1 MKALTRKA
9 LRDLWHLRSQALA
22 IALVIAGGIANLVM
36 SQATLRS
43 LEATRDR
50 YYAEQNFADAWV
62 ALKRAPEGV
71 AGRLAEI
78 DGIARVET
86 RVIAAGNLA
95 VEGFDAPIRAQ
106 VLSLPAASVESP
118 LNRVRVEEGR
128 LPTPGAGNEVL
139 VSEAFAGA
147 QGLKPGSTFRATIHG
162 RSRTLVVVG
171 TARSPEFVYQIAPG
185 ATFPDFRRY
194 AVLWMDRRAI
204 EAALDMDGAF
214 NQATF
219 RFAPG
224 VNAAE
229 TLAAIDRTVDRYG
242 GLDAITR
249 EDQLSNRFLE
259 QEFQQLGTMAWLF
272 PTIFLS
278 VAAFLINVVVTRL
291 VGMQRDQIA
300 ILKAFGYGPRA
311 IATHYGLVV
320 GLIATIGT
328 AIGIAGGALLGEWLS
343 GVYMQFYRFPYLEF
357 SLDPAV
363 VASGFAV
370 TLAAALAGAGVAV
383 VRAARLP
390 PAEAMRPPSPE
401 RYRPSVI
408 ERLPWFGRLG
418 QPTRIIV
425 RQIERRP
432 FKALLSVVG
441 LALACAIVMIGRFQN
456 DAIDWMVDVQF
467 RLAQRNDLGVNFI
480 EPVGRVALGEIA
492 GMPGVEKVEP
502 FRFVPVVL
510 RNGTRS
516 QRTAI
521 EGLPVDGILKRPVN
535 RDLRAAPIPESG
547 LLMTDQ
553 LGEILDVRPGDTVE
567 VQVLEGRRRT
577 IVLPVVGFASEYIG
591 VQGYMALDALN
602 RALGDGDLIGGAR
615 LLVDPDASAEVER
628 RLEARPRVAGLGVR
642 ELEIR
647 NVYESIGE
655 SMLTFTFVAL
665 VLGIVINFGVV
676 YNAARVALSERG
688 RELASLRVLGFTRG
702 EVAYILLGEL
712 ALLVAIAIP
721 LGFVIGNVLVWY
733 MGSQLTSDLFRVPV
747 IVRPGT
753 YALAAIAMV
762 VSAMLSALVVRRRIA
777 RLDLIEV
784 LKTRE

>member
-50 YYAEQNFADAWV
+50 FYAEQSFADAWV
-62 ALKRAPEGV
+62 SLKRAPE
-71 AGRLAEI
+71 ALADRLAGI
-78 DGIARVET
+78 DGVARVET
-86 RVIAAGNLA
+86 RVLAAGNLA

-106 VLSLPAASVESP
+106 VLSLPGPSVESP
-118 LNRVRVEEGR
+118 LNRVRLEEGR
-128 LPTPGAGNEVL
+128 LPTPGAGSEVL
-139 VSEAFAGA
+139 VSEAFAEA
-147 QGLKPGSTFRATIHG
+147 QGLRPGSTIRATIHG
-162 RSRTLVVVG
+162 RSRTLEIVG

-194 AVLWMDRRAI
+194 AVLWMDRGAI

-214 NQATF
+214 NQAVF
-219 RFAPG
+219 RLAPG
-224 VNAAE
+224 ARPDEV
-229 TLAAIDRTVDRYG
+229 LAAIDRIVDRQG
-242 GLDAITR
+242 GLGAITR
-249 EDQLSNRFLE
+249 EYQLSHRFLNH
-259 QEFQQLGTMAWLF
+259 EFQQLGTMAWLF

-278 VAAFLINVVVTRL
+278 VAAFLINVVVSRL
-291 VGMQRDQIA
+291 IGMQRDQIA
-300 ILKAFGYGPRA
+300 ILKAFGYGPGA
-311 IATHYGLVV
+311 IATHYALVV
-320 GLIATIGT
+320 GLIATFGT
-328 AIGIAGGALLGEWLS
+328 AIGIAGGAVLGEWLS

-357 SLDPAV
+357 ALDGVV
-363 VASGFAV
+363 VATGFAV
-370 TLAAALAGAGVAV
+370 TLAAALAGAAVAV
-383 VRAARLP
+383 ARAARLP

-401 RYRPSVI
+401 RYRPSVL
-408 ERLPWFGRLG
+408 ERLPFFGRLG

-425 RQIERRP
+425 RQVERRP
-432 FKALLSVVG
+432 VKALLSIVG
-441 LALACAIVMIGRFQN
+441 LALACSIVMIGRFQN
-456 DAIDWMVDVQF
+456 DAIDWMVDLQF
-467 RLAQRNDLGVNFI
+467 RLAQRNDLAVTFV
-480 EPVGRVALGEIA
+480 EPVGRAALGEVA
-492 GMPGVEKVEP
+492 GLPGVERVEP
-502 FRFVPVVL
+502 FRFVPVVM

-516 QRTAI
+516 HRTAV
-521 EGLPVDGILKRPVN
+521 EGLPPGGILKRPVN
-535 RDLRAAPIPESG
+535 RDLSAAPIRDDG
-547 LLMTDQ
+547 LLLTDQ
-553 LGEILDVRPGDTVE
+553 LGEILGVRPGDTVE

-591 VQGYMALDALN
+591 VQGYMTLDGLN
-602 RALGDGDLIGGAR
+602 RALGEGDLVGGAR
-615 LLVDPDASAEVER
+615 LLVEPSARAEVER
-628 RLEARPRVAGLGVR
+628 RLEDRPRVAGLGVR

-721 LGFVIGNVLVWY
+721 LGFLIGNVLVWY

>member
-9 LRDLWHLRSQALA
+9 LRDLWHLRGQAIA
-22 IALVIAGGIANLVM
+22 IALVIAGGIGNLVM

-43 LEATRDR
+43 LEDTRDR
-50 YYAEQNFADAWV
+50 FYDEQGFADGWV
-62 ALKRAPEGV
+62 TLKRAPESI
-71 AGRLAEI
+71 AERLASI

-86 RVIAAGNLA
+86 RVLATGNLA
-95 VEGFDAPIRAQ
+95 IEGFDAPIRAQ
-106 VLSLPAASVESP
+106 VLSLPAATLEAP
-118 LNRVRVEEGR
+118 LNRVRIEEGR
-128 LPTPGAGNEVL
+128 LPVPGANGEVL
-139 VSEAFAGA
+139 ISEAFAEAHGLGPGA
-147 QGLKPGSTFRATIHG
+147 EVRATLHG

-171 TARSPEFVYQIAPG
+171 TASSPEFVYQIAPG
-185 ATFPDFRRY
+185 STFPDFRRY
-194 AVLWMDRRAI
+194 AVMWMDRRAI
-204 EAALDMDGAF
+204 EAALDMEGAF

-224 VNAAE
+224 VNTSA
-229 TLAAIDRTVDRYG
+229 TLAAIDRVVDRYG

-249 EDQLSNRFLE
+249 QNQLSHRFLE
-259 QEFQQLGTMAWLF
+259 QEFRQLGTMAWLF

-300 ILKAFGYGPRA
+300 ILKAFGYPPAA
-311 IATHYGLVV
+311 IATHYALIV
-320 GLIATIGT
+320 GLIAALGT
-328 AIGIAGGALLGEWLS
+328 MFGVIAGALLGNWLS

-357 SLDPAV
+357 SLGAGV
-363 VASGFAV
+363 VTSGFLV
-370 TLAAALAGAGVAV
+370 TLAAALAGAALAV
-383 VRAARLP
+383 IRAARLP

-401 RYRPSVI
+401 RYAPSLF

-425 RQIERRP
+425 RQLERRP
-432 FKALLSVVG
+432 FKAMLSVLG
-441 LALACAIVMIGRFQN
+441 LALACAIVMIGRFQS

-467 RLAQRNDLGVNFI
+467 RLAQRNDLGVTFV
-480 EPVGRVALGEIA
+480 EPVGRKALGEIA
-492 GMPGVEKVEP
+492 GLPGVARVEP

-510 RNGTRS
+510 RNGTREH
-516 QRTAI
+516 RTAI
-521 EGLPVDGILKRPVN
+521 EGLPADGLLKRPVN
-535 RDLRAAPIPESG
+535 RDLRPASIPDSG

-553 LGEILDVRPGDTVE
+553 LGEILGLRPGDEVE
-567 VQVLEGRRRT
+567 VRVLEGRRRT
-577 IVLPVVGFASEYIG
+577 IVLPVLAFTSEYIG
-591 VQGYMALDALN
+591 VQGYMEIDALN

-615 LLVDPDASAEVER
+615 LLVDPSARAEVER
-628 RLEARPRVAGLGVR
+628 RLESRPRVAGLGVR

-647 NVYESIGE
+647 NVYDSIGE

-702 EVAYILLGEL
+702 EVSYILLGEL
-712 ALLVAIAIP
+712 ALLIAFAIP
-721 LGFVIGNVLVWY
+721 LGFLVGNGLVWY
-733 MGSQLTSDLFRVPV
+733 MGSQLTSDLFRIP
-747 IVRPGT
+747 IVVSPAT
-753 YALAAIAMV
+753 YALAAGAML
-762 VSAMLSALVVRRRIA
+762 VSALLSAVIVRRRIA
-777 RLDLIEV
+777 KLDLIEV

>member
-1 MKALTRKA
+1 MRALTRKA

-50 YYAEQNFADAWV
+50 YYTEQNFADAWV
-62 ALKRAPEGV
+62 ALKRAPEAV
-71 AGRLAEI
+71 AGRLAGI

-86 RVIAAGNLA
+86 RVLAAGNLE

-106 VLSLPAASVESP
+106 VLSLPGASVEAP

-139 VSEAFAGA
+139 VSEAFAEA
-147 QGLKPGSTFRATIHG
+147 QGLRPGSTFRATIHG

-224 VNAAE
+224 VNTAAA
-229 TLAAIDRTVDRYG
+229 LAAIDDLVDRYG

-249 EDQLSNRFLE
+249 KDQLSNRFLE

-300 ILKAFGYGPRA
+300 ILKAFGYGPGA
-311 IATHYGLVV
+311 IATHYALVV
-320 GLIATIGT
+320 GLIATVGT
-328 AIGIAGGALLGEWLS
+328 AIGIAGGAMLGEWLS

-357 SLDPAV
+357 SLDPGV
-363 VASGFAV
+363 VAMGFAV
-370 TLAAALAGAGVAV
+370 TLAAALAGAAVAV
-383 VRAARLP
+383 ARAARLP

-401 RYRPSVI
+401 RYRPSVV
-408 ERLPWFGRLG
+408 ERLPWFGRIG

-432 FKALLSVVG
+432 FKALLSVLG

-480 EPVGRVALGEIA
+480 EPVGRSALGEIA
-492 GMPGVEKVEP
+492 GLPGVVRVEP
-502 FRFVPVVL
+502 FRYVPVL
-510 RNGTRS
+510 MRNGTRS

-521 EGLPVDGILKRPVN
+521 EGLPADGILKRPVN
-535 RDLRAAPIPESG
+535 RDLRAAPIPDSG
-547 LLMTDQ
+547 LLITDQ
-553 LGEILDVRPGDTVE
+553 LGEILGVRPGDTIE

-577 IVLPVVGFASEYIG
+577 VVLPVVGFASEYIG
-591 VQGYMALDALN
+591 VQGYMTLDALN
-602 RALGDGDLIGGAR
+602 RALGEGDLIGGAR
-615 LLVDPDASAEVER
+615 LRVDPEARADVER

-665 VLGIVINFGVV
+665 LLGIVINFGVV

-702 EVAYILLGEL
+702 EVSYILLGEL
-712 ALLVAIAIP
+712 ALLVALAIP
-721 LGFVIGNVLVWY
+721 LGFVIGNGLVWY
-733 MGSQLTSDLFRVPV
+733 MGSELTSDLFRIPV
-747 IVRPGT
+747 MIRPGT
-753 YALAAIAMV
+753 YALAATAMV
-762 VSAMLSALVVRRRIA
+762 ASALLSALVVRRRIA

>member
-1 MKALTRKA
+1 MKALSRKA

-62 ALKRAPEGV
+62 ALKRAPESV
-71 AGRLAEI
+71 AERLAAI

-86 RVIAAGNLA
+86 RVVAAGNLA

-106 VLSLPAASVESP
+106 VLSLPGPGIESP
-118 LNRVRVEEGR
+118 LNRVRVEAGR
-128 LPTPGAGNEVL
+128 LPTSGVGNEVL
-139 VSEAFAGA
+139 VSEAFAKA
-147 QGLKPGSTFRATIHG
+147 QGLRPGSTFRATIHG
-162 RSRTLVVVG
+162 RAHTLVVVG

-204 EAALDMDGAF
+204 ESALDMDGAF
-214 NQATF
+214 NQASF

-224 VNAAE
+224 ARTAE
-229 TLAAIDRTVDRYG
+229 TLAAIDAVVDRYG

-249 EDQLSNRFLE
+249 KDQLSNRFLE
-259 QEFQQLGTMAWLF
+259 QEFRQLGTMAWLF

-300 ILKAFGYGPRA
+300 ILKAFGYGPGA
-311 IATHYGLVV
+311 IAGHYALVV
-320 GLIATIGT
+320 ALIASVGTLIGV
-328 AIGIAGGALLGEWLS
+328 AGGVVLGHWLS
-343 GVYMQFYRFPYLEF
+343 GVYMQFYRFPYLAF
-357 SLDPAV
+357 SLDETV
-363 VASGFAV
+363 VMTGFAV
-370 TLAAALAGAGVAV
+370 TLAASLAGAALAV
-383 VRAARLP
+383 TRAAGLP
-390 PAEAMRPPSPE
+390 PAEAMRPPAPE
-401 RYRPSVI
+401 RYRPSLI
-408 ERLPWFGRLG
+408 ERLPGFGRLG

-432 FKALLSVVG
+432 YKALLSVVG

-467 RLAQRNDLGVNFI
+467 RLAQRNDLGVNFV
-480 EPVGRVALGEIA
+480 EPVGRAALGELA
-492 GMPGVEKVEP
+492 GLPGVERVEP
-502 FRFVPVVL
+502 FRYVPVVL
-510 RNGTRS
+510 RNGTRA

-521 EGLPVDGILKRPVN
+521 EGLPPDGILKRPVN
-535 RDLRAAPIPESG
+535 RDLRAAPIPDAG

-553 LGEILDVRPGDTVE
+553 LGEILGVRPGDTIE

-577 IVLPVVGFASEYIG
+577 VVLPVVGFASEYIG

-602 RALGDGDLIGGAR
+602 RALGDGDVVGGAR
-615 LLVDPDASAEVER
+615 LLVEADARDAVER

-665 VLGIVINFGVV
+665 LLGIVINFGVV

-702 EVAYILLGEL
+702 EVGYILLGEL
-712 ALLVAIAIP
+712 ALLVALAIP
-721 LGFVIGNVLVWY
+721 LGFLIGNGLVWY
-733 MGSQLTSDLFRVPV
+733 MSSQLTSDLFRIPV
-747 IVRPGT
+747 VIRPGT
-753 YALAAIAMV
+753 YALAASAMV
-762 VSAMLSALVVRRRIA
+762 VSALLSALVVRQRIA